1 MCTSELADAGGED
14 SAEAVV
20 TEAAGTVQLVSAPQF
35 CASVRCPYSHEAQ
48 LNDQLPPDDLLLLC
62 DGPGCEAAWHQQCLD
77 PPLAEIPAGDWF
89 CPKCATSRPATS
101 RRGSKSAAS
110 AAKTQADG
118 RIAAVDL
125 DASTIEGDH
134 DGRFVILA
142 AGCPINK
149 VEELEAA
156 KEAAPRGSGPGSG
169 KPLCSAHE
177 IERACAAA
185 ALAHLRTP
193 GTERAFG
200 CRRSAGCDKM
210 RPHRGSCARV
220 PQLLSYD
227 LDLLGCRICTTD
239 VDGRSWYGR
248 VIAWRRGQ
256 LYAIYD
262 ANPSNVEPIALHD
275 AVEDALAFDKLDPDV
290 KKRITAE
297 KIDFAPEIAV
307 VAEAT
312 AEATIAELAQS
323 AAAAA
328 RRAASRNV
336 RKRSHDSGGGGGG
349 ASVAPE
355 KRHSG
360 GGDGSRPFSVGDEVV
375 ARGQRGR
382 LLSSGNGFY
391 QVQTE
396 AGVVISVRGRELSAV
411 GSGGGGGG
419 GSSAASVAH
428 EKRHSRGG
436 DGRPFSVGDEVVA
449 RGQRGRLFSS
459 GNGFYQVQTEDG
471 VISVRGRELSAV
483 ESYSSSSPAQLTAP
497 SPSLQ
502 APAPADPEPN
512 APPRAGFE
520 ISDFSEGLYMDGWSC
535 GECGFVL
542 VKAEASEEAV
552 WRWFSSGEM
561 EDICFT
567 CHPRFAPR
575 TGPTLEPAAAVPSGA
590 ASEVSPSEDRDSGD
604 DESGLV
610 CADSAAAG
618 SVSPSTPPPLSEEG
632 PIPPL
637 DSMGAAGAAR
647 APEEPRALAQ
657 EAVLGPAAEAA
668 TAMVE
673 GVAEMASAEAAAG
686 DQRSGEEAA
695 AELKEPA
702 ESASSAKRG
711 SHEAA

>member
-1 MCTSELADAGGED
+1 MDESGAASEASEESDEVVVCTSELADAGGED

-411 GSGGGGGG
+411 
-419 GSSAASVAH
+419 
-428 EKRHSRGG
+428 
-436 DGRPFSVGDEVVA
+436 
-449 RGQRGRLFSS
+449 
-459 GNGFYQVQTEDG
+459 
-471 VISVRGRELSAV
+471 